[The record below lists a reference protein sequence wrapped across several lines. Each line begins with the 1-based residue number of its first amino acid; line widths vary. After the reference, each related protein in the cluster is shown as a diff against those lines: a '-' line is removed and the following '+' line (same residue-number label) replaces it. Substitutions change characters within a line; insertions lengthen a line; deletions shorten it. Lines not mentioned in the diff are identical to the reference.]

1 VWAGLALLDEAFVP
15 NYQSPGHPETAAIG
29 LVAERYRA
37 AGIPHRTLRDGQ
49 ALLISG
55 GETAIV

>member
-1 VWAGLALLDEAFVP
+1 M
-15 NYQSPGHPETAAIG
+15 G

-37 AGIPHRTLRDGQ
+37 GKIPHRTLRDGQ

-55 GETAIV
+55 PDTTIV